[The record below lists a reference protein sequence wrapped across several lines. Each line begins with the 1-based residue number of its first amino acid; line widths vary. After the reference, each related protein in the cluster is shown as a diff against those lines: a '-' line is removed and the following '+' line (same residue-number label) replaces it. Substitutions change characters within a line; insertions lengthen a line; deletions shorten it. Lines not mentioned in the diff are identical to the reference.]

1 VLRRRSLIIG
11 LAMVA
16 ALVVACAED
25 RSDEDRPAHDSRP
38 NIVVIMTDDQTLAS
52 MSVLTKTNRLIGAE
66 GVTFSDHVV
75 SFPVCCPSRATF
87 LTGQYAHNHHVM
99 GNRAP
104 AGGYR
109 AFREQQ
115 TTMPVALQE
124 AGYHTIHIGKYLNG
138 YGRESTA
145 VPPGWTDF
153 RGSIDPSTYLYFNFS
168 LNVNGRIH
176 TYGTRPSNY
185 QTDVYARIAENVI
198 TRRRGKDAPF
208 FLSVAFLAPHA
219 EARRG
224 VDEGV
229 SGRAVPAPRHADRF
243 GHAPLPRPPS
253 FDEPD
258 VGDKP
263 AFVSERPRLSPDVR
277 AAMTRGYRAG
287 LASLLAVDDAVERI
301 IGALEDGGVL
311 DDTVVIFTSDNGFFR
326 GEHRIPDNKIHL
338 YEPSIRVPLL
348 VRGPGVARG
357 ATRDALVANIDLA
370 PTILDLAEA
379 TPLRTMDGRSLV
391 PDLAI
396 ERSGPPR
403 QILLESGT
411 PRAPVRG
418 VRTHRYVYVEHPTG
432 ERELYDLDTDPDE
445 LENRADDPAMAD
457 VRADLAE
464 RLDELRSC
472 AGRSC
477 RTS

>member
-1 VLRRRSLIIG
+1 VLRRRFLIVG
-11 LAMVA
+11 LAVVA
-16 ALVVACAED
+16 ALVAGLAWD
-25 RSDEDRPAHDSRP
+25 RSDEGSAGDSRP

-52 MSVLTKTNRLIGAE
+52 MSVLSKTRRLIGHQ
-66 GVTFSDHVV
+66 GMTFANNVV
-75 SFPVCCPSRATF
+75 SFPLCCPSRATF

-104 AGGYR
+104 AGGYSS
-109 AFREQQ
+109 FDEQE
-115 TTMPVALQE
+115 TTMPVALQRE
-124 AGYHTIHIGKYLNG
+124 GYDTIHIGKYLNG
-138 YGRESTA
+138 YGRGSTD

-153 RGSIDPSTYLYFNFS
+153 RGSIDPSTYLYFNFT
-168 LNVNGRIH
+168 LNVNGRTH

-185 QTDVYARIAENVI
+185 QTDVYARLAEDVI
-198 TRRRGKDAPF
+198 TRHRGQDAPF

-219 EARRG
+219 EAREG

-229 SGRAVPAPRHADRF
+229 TGRAVPAPRHAHRF

-258 VGDKP
+258 VSDKP
-263 AFVSERPRLSPDVR
+263 AFVSTRPRLSPAVR

-301 IGALEDGGVL
+301 IGALDADGVL

-326 GEHRIPDNKIHL
+326 GEHRIPDNKVHL

-357 ATRDALVANIDLA
+357 TTRDALVANIDLA
-370 PTILDLAEA
+370 PTILDLAGA
-379 TPLRTMDGRSLV
+379 TPLRAMDGRSLV
-391 PDLAI
+391 PDLAT
-396 ERSGPPR
+396 ERNGPPR

-411 PRAPVRG
+411 PRDPVRG
-418 VRTHRYVYVEHPTG
+418 VRTDRYVYVEHPTG
-432 ERELYDLDTDPDE
+432 ERELYDLDADPDE
-445 LENRADDPAMAD
+445 LDNRADDPAMAD
-457 VRADLAE
+457 VRADLAQ
-464 RLDELRSC
+464 RLDELRTC

-477 RTS
+477 RSS